1 MAALAAL
8 PKRPTAVMCSNDM
21 TAIGVMREAYG
32 RGIPIPSGLSVIG
45 FDDIRISRFTNP
57 PLTTVQMSQ
66 SELAELAFEALIDSI
81 EGRSPNAGASEYGLA
96 TNLVLRRTTSLAGV

>member
-1 MAALAAL
+1 MEGGMRALAALAAL
-8 PKRPTAVMCSNDM
+8 PNRPTAVMCSNDM

-32 RGIPIPSGLSVIG
+32 RGIPIPSYLSVVG

-66 SELAELAFEALIDSI
+66 SEVAELAFEALLDSI
-81 EGRSPNAGASEYGLA
+81 EGKSANGGPAN
-96 TNLVLRRTTSLAGV
+96 TCWLRTLF